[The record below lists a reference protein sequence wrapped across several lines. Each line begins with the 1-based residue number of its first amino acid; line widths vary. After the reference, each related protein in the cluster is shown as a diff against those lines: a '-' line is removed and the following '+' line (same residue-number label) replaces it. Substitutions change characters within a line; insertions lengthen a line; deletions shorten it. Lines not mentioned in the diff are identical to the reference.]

1 MFNEVDKYY
10 NFLVEEVGIETDALD
25 LVFGINGYSIE
36 TAKQILHWKTGY
48 NDFEQYKEEI
58 ADALN

>member
-1 MFNEVDKYY
+1 MFNEIDKYY
-10 NFLVEEVGIETDALD
+10 DFLAEEVGIGTDALD
-25 LVFGINGYSIE
+25 LIFGINGYLIE
-36 TAKQILHWKTGY
+36 TAKQILYWKTGY